1 LKTAQVEKSFHR
13 FISEKRRRREKGEGR
28 GWVSGEVGV
37 VRGETLVAKE
47 GWVPALLHLAAHS
60 PGAQRG
66 WGGSAT
72 VADIVGVSKH

>member
-1 LKTAQVEKSFHR
+1 M
-13 FISEKRRRREKGEGR
+13 
-28 GWVSGEVGV
+28 SGEVGV

-66 WGGSAT
+66 GGGSAT